1 LPIKIQSEWF
11 ERELVKSFN
20 FVLDTESDSS
30 FSPNSR
36 TFSYQ
41 RKAWPCTQYVHR
53 TGIAFVQILPNY
65 EGFLWIN
72 NRLHL
77 ANLSTISKYSNLA
90 NPPQPEL
97 IRDQFESFCGDS
109 QKLQFFYESLEKRLK
124 VSVAASNGNL
134 NEEKRFLIFDS

>member
-20 FVLDTESDSS
+20 FVLDTESDAS
-30 FSPNSR
+30 FPPNSR

-65 EGFLWIN
+65 EGFLYIN

-97 IRDQFESFCGDS
+97 IRDQFESFCS
-109 QKLQFFYESLEKRLK
+109 APAKLQNFYESLEERLK
-124 VSVAASNGNL
+124 GSLSSGSL